1 MARTARP
8 TRPESD
14 QHGNRSARQAELHK
28 ITTVESSVVDRAIE
42 VIGDKN
48 DALRWM
54 GTPVRDLDYATPVS
68 LLPTAKGRVAVL
80 VVLGRLEHGV
90 M

>member
-1 MARTARP
+1 MGAALDKRKRAP
-8 TRPESD
+8 VHQEQS
-14 QHGNRSARQAELHK
+14 LK
-28 ITTVESSVVDRAIE
+28 ITIAESSVVDRAIE

-48 DALRWM
+48 DALGWM

-68 LLPTAKGRVAVL
+68 LLATAKGRAAVL